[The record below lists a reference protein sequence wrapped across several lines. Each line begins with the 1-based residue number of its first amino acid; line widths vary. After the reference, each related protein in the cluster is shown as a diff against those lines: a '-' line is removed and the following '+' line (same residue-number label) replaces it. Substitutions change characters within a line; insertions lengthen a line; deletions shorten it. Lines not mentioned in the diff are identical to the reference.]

1 MKGAIAVAVTIID
14 VAREA
19 NVSPSTVSRVIA
31 DHPRISVKT
40 KKKVREVMERLQYYP
55 NFQARNLAARS
66 TQTIGVV
73 MANSAT
79 LAFQNPFFPEVI
91 RGICTKAHACQLG
104 IYLSTGGTEEEIFQ
118 EVVAMV
124 QGRKVDGL
132 ILLYSRV
139 DDKTL
144 NYLRDMNFPFTIVGR
159 PYEYEDQI
167 DFVDNDN
174 RKIAQDVVD
183 YLVELNHKSI
193 AFIGGDLKFVV
204 SSDRLEGYQAAL
216 ARHELMYQD
225 RYFIHDFTFEQDGK
239 EAIRQLMTQESPP
252 TALVAHDDSVAYE
265 IIRFLEELEIRV
277 PEDVSIISFNNH
289 ALSEHVKPPLTS
301 VDIHIFELGIQA
313 TELLLD
319 RIKQPEREAV
329 HQFVDTTLIVRDSCQ
344 SLNPREK

>member
-1 MKGAIAVAVTIID
+1 MAVTIID

-31 DHPRISVKT
+31 DHPRISEKT
-40 KKKVREVMERLQYYP
+40 KKKVREVMERMHYYP
-55 NFQARNLAARS
+55 NFQARNLAART

-91 RGICTKAHACQLG
+91 RGISTTAHACQLG
-104 IYLSTGGTEEEIFQ
+104 LYLSTGGTEEEIFQ

-124 QGRKVDGL
+124 QGRKVDGV

-144 NYLRDMNFPFTIVGR
+144 NYLREMKFPFTIVGR
-159 PYEYEDQI
+159 PYDFENQI

-174 RKIAQDVVD
+174 KQIAKDVVN
-183 YLVELNHKSI
+183 YLMDLGHREI
-193 AFIGGDLKFVV
+193 AFIGGDVRFVV
-204 SSDRLEGYQAAL
+204 SADRLEGYRAAL
-216 ARHELMYQD
+216 EDHQLKYQEK
-225 RYFIHDFTFEQDGK
+225 YFIQDFAFEQDGK
-239 EAIRQLMTQESPP
+239 EAIRQLMEEEQPP
-252 TALVAHDDSVAYE
+252 TALIAHDDSVAYE
-265 IIRFLEELEIRV
+265 IIRYLEQLEIRV

-301 VDIHIFELGIQA
+301 VDINIFELGIQA
-313 TELLLD
+313 TELLLK
-319 RIKQPEREAV
+319 RIKQPESEAS

-344 SLNPREK
+344 SLNPR

>member
-1 MKGAIAVAVTIID
+1 MAVTIID

-31 DHPRISVKT
+31 DHPRISEKT
-40 KKKVREVMERLQYYP
+40 KKKVREVMESMHYYP
-55 NFQARNLAARS
+55 NFQARNLAART

-91 RGICTKAHACQLG
+91 RGISTTAHACQLG
-104 IYLSTGGTEEEIFQ
+104 LYLSTGGTEEEIFQ

-124 QGRKVDGL
+124 QGRKVDGV

-144 NYLRDMNFPFTIVGR
+144 NYLREMQFPFTIVGR
-159 PYEYEDQI
+159 PYDFENQI

-174 RKIAQDVVD
+174 KQIAKDVVN
-183 YLVELNHKSI
+183 YLVDLGHREI
-193 AFIGGDLKFVV
+193 AFIGGDVDFVV
-204 SSDRLEGYQAAL
+204 SADRLEGYRAAL
-216 ARHELMYQD
+216 EDHQLSYQEK
-225 RYFIHDFTFEQDGK
+225 YFIQDFTFEKDGK
-239 EAIRQLMTQESPP
+239 EAIRQLMAEEQPP
-252 TALVAHDDSVAYE
+252 TAIVAHDDSVAYE
-265 IIRFLEELEIRV
+265 IIRYLEQLEIRV

-301 VDIHIFELGIQA
+301 VDINIFELGIQA
-313 TELLLD
+313 TELLLK
-319 RIKQPEREAV
+319 RIKQPEREAS

-344 SLNPREK
+344 SLNPR

>member
-1 MKGAIAVAVTIID
+1 MAVTIID

-31 DHPRISVKT
+31 DHPRISEKT
-40 KKKVREVMERLQYYP
+40 KKKVREVMESMHYYP
-55 NFQARNLAARS
+55 NFQARNLAART

-91 RGICTKAHACQLG
+91 RGISTTAHACQLG
-104 IYLSTGGTEEEIFQ
+104 LYLSTGGTEEEIFQ

-124 QGRKVDGL
+124 QGRKVDGV

-144 NYLRDMNFPFTIVGR
+144 NYLREMQFPFTIVGR
-159 PYEYEDQI
+159 PYDFENQI

-174 RKIAQDVVD
+174 KQIAKDVVN
-183 YLVELNHKSI
+183 YLVDLGHREI
-193 AFIGGDLKFVV
+193 AFIGGDVHFVV
-204 SSDRLEGYQAAL
+204 SADRLEGYRAAL
-216 ARHELMYQD
+216 EDHQLSYQEK
-225 RYFIHDFTFEQDGK
+225 YFIQDFAFEQDGK
-239 EAIRQLMTQESPP
+239 EAIRQLMAEEQPP
-252 TALVAHDDSVAYE
+252 TAIVAHDDSVAYE
-265 IIRFLEELEIRV
+265 IIRYLEQLEIRV

-301 VDIHIFELGIQA
+301 VDINIFELGIQA
-313 TELLLD
+313 TELLLK
-319 RIKQPEREAV
+319 RIKQPEREAS

-344 SLNPREK
+344 SLNPR

>member
-1 MKGAIAVAVTIID
+1 MAVTIID

-31 DHPRISVKT
+31 DHPRISEKT
-40 KKKVREVMERLQYYP
+40 KKKVREVMESMHYYP
-55 NFQARNLAARS
+55 NFQARNLAART

-91 RGICTKAHACQLG
+91 RGISTTAHACKLG
-104 IYLSTGGTEEEIFQ
+104 LYLSTGGTEEEIFQ

-124 QGRKVDGL
+124 QGRKVDGI

-144 NYLRDMNFPFTIVGR
+144 NYLREMQFPFTIVGR
-159 PYEYEDQI
+159 PYAFEDQV

-174 RKIAQDVVD
+174 KKIAQDVVE
-183 YLVELNHKSI
+183 YLFGLGHREI
-193 AFIGGDLKFVV
+193 AFIGGDLEFVV
-204 SSDRLEGYQAAL
+204 SSDRLEGYRAAL
-216 ARHELMYQD
+216 ESHALKYQEQ
-225 RYFIHDFTFEQDGK
+225 YFIHDFAFEQDGK
-239 EAIRQLMTQESPP
+239 EAIRQLMTQQSPP

-265 IIRFLEELEIRV
+265 IIRYLEQLEIRV

-301 VDIHIFELGIQA
+301 VDINIFELGLKA
-313 TELLLD
+313 TELLLE
-319 RIKQPEREAV
+319 RIKQPEREAT
-329 HQFVDTTLIVRDSCQ
+329 HQYVDTTLIVRNSCQ
-344 SLNPREK
+344 SLNTR

>member
-1 MKGAIAVAVTIID
+1 MAVTIID

-31 DHPRISVKT
+31 DHPRISEKT
-40 KKKVREVMERLQYYP
+40 KKKVREVMERMHYYP
-55 NFQARNLAARS
+55 NFQARNLAART

-91 RGICTKAHACQLG
+91 RGISTTAHACQLG
-104 IYLSTGGTEEEIFQ
+104 LYLSTGGTEEEIFQ

-124 QGRKVDGL
+124 QGRKVDGI

-144 NYLRDMNFPFTIVGR
+144 NYLREMQFPFTIVGR
-159 PYEYEDQI
+159 PYDFEDQI

-174 RKIAQDVVD
+174 KQIAEDVVN
-183 YLVELNHKSI
+183 YLMDLGHREI
-193 AFIGGDLKFVV
+193 AFIGGDVHFVV
-204 SSDRLEGYQAAL
+204 SADRLEGYRAAL
-216 ARHELMYQD
+216 ENHQLKYQEK
-225 RYFIHDFTFEQDGK
+225 YFIQDFAFEQDGK
-239 EAIRQLMTQESPP
+239 EAIRMLMTQQQPP

-265 IIRFLEELEIRV
+265 IIRYLEQLEIRV

-301 VDIHIFELGIQA
+301 VDINIFELGIQA
-313 TELLLD
+313 TELLLK
-319 RIKQPEREAV
+319 RIKQPESEAS

-344 SLNPREK
+344 SLNPR

>member
-1 MKGAIAVAVTIID
+1 MAVTIID

-31 DHPRISVKT
+31 DHPRISEKT
-40 KKKVREVMERLQYYP
+40 KKKVREVMERMHYYP
-55 NFQARNLAARS
+55 NFQARNLAART

-91 RGICTKAHACQLG
+91 RGISTTAHACQLG
-104 IYLSTGGTEEEIFQ
+104 LYLSTGGTEEEIFQ

-124 QGRKVDGL
+124 QGRKVDGI

-144 NYLRDMNFPFTIVGR
+144 NYLREMQFPFTIVGR
-159 PYEYEDQI
+159 PYDFEEQI

-174 RKIAQDVVD
+174 KQIAKDVVN
-183 YLVELNHKSI
+183 YLVDLGHREI
-193 AFIGGDLKFVV
+193 AFIGGDVHFVV
-204 SSDRLEGYQAAL
+204 SADRLEGYRAAL
-216 ARHELMYQD
+216 ENHQLKYQEK
-225 RYFIHDFTFEQDGK
+225 YFIQDFAFEQDGK
-239 EAIRQLMTQESPP
+239 EAIRMLMTEQQPP

-265 IIRFLEELEIRV
+265 IIRYLEQLEIRV

-301 VDIHIFELGIQA
+301 VDINIFELGIQA
-313 TELLLD
+313 TELLLK
-319 RIKQPEREAV
+319 RIKQPESEAS

-344 SLNPREK
+344 SLNPR

>member
-1 MKGAIAVAVTIID
+1 MAVTIID

-31 DHPRISVKT
+31 DHPRISIKT
-40 KKKVREVMERLQYYP
+40 KQKVREVMERLQYYP
-55 NFQARNLAARS
+55 NFQARNLAART

-91 RGICTKAHACQLG
+91 RGISTKAHACQLG
-104 IYLSTGGTEEEIFQ
+104 LYLSTGGTEEEIFQ

-124 QGRKVDGL
+124 QGRKVDGI

-139 DDKTL
+139 GDQTL
-144 NYLRDMNFPFTIVGR
+144 NYLREMNFPFTIVGR
-159 PYEYEDQI
+159 PYDFESQI

-174 RKIAQDVVD
+174 RKIARDVVD
-183 YLVELNHKSI
+183 YLVDLGHKDI

-204 SSDRLEGYQAAL
+204 SADRLEGYRAAL
-216 ARHELMYQD
+216 EAHDLTYQEK
-225 RYFIHDFTFEQDGK
+225 YFIHDFAFEQDGK
-239 EAIRQLMTQESPP
+239 EAIRQLMLEGTPP

-265 IIRFLEELEIRV
+265 IIRYLEQLKIRV

-301 VDIHIFELGIQA
+301 VDIHIFDLGIKA
-313 TELLLD
+313 TELLLS
-319 RIKQPEREAV
+319 RIKQPEREAA
-329 HQFVDTTLIVRDSCQ
+329 HEFVGTTLIVRDSCQ
-344 SLNPREK
+344 SLNLR

>member
-1 MKGAIAVAVTIID
+1 MAVTIID

-31 DHPRISVKT
+31 DHPRISEKT
-40 KKKVREVMERLQYYP
+40 KKKVREVMERMHYYP
-55 NFQARNLAARS
+55 NFQARNLAART

-91 RGICTKAHACQLG
+91 RGISTTAHACQLG
-104 IYLSTGGTEEEIFQ
+104 LYLSTGGTEEEIFQ

-124 QGRKVDGL
+124 QGRKVDGV

-144 NYLRDMNFPFTIVGR
+144 NYLREMQFPFTIVGR
-159 PYEYEDQI
+159 PYDFENQI

-174 RKIAQDVVD
+174 KQIAKDVVN
-183 YLVELNHKSI
+183 YLMDLGHREI
-193 AFIGGDLKFVV
+193 AFIGGDVHFVV
-204 SSDRLEGYQAAL
+204 SADRLEGYRDAL
-216 ARHELMYQD
+216 EDHQLKYQEK
-225 RYFIHDFTFEQDGK
+225 YFIQDFAFEQDGK
-239 EAIRQLMTQESPP
+239 EAIRQLMAEEQPP

-265 IIRFLEELEIRV
+265 IIRYLEQLEIRV

-301 VDIHIFELGIQA
+301 VDINIFELGIQA
-313 TELLLD
+313 TELLLK
-319 RIKQPEREAV
+319 RIKQPESEAS

-344 SLNPREK
+344 SLNPR

>member
-1 MKGAIAVAVTIID
+1 MAVTIID

-31 DHPRISVKT
+31 DHPRISEKT
-40 KKKVREVMERLQYYP
+40 KKKVREVMESMHYYP
-55 NFQARNLAARS
+55 NFQARNLAART

-91 RGICTKAHACQLG
+91 RGISTTAHACQLG
-104 IYLSTGGTEEEIFQ
+104 LYLSTGGTEEEIFQ

-124 QGRKVDGL
+124 QGRKVDGV

-144 NYLRDMNFPFTIVGR
+144 NYLREMQFPFTIVGR
-159 PYEYEDQI
+159 PYDFENQI

-174 RKIAQDVVD
+174 KQIAKDVVN
-183 YLVELNHKSI
+183 YLMDLGHREI
-193 AFIGGDLKFVV
+193 AFIGGDVHFVV
-204 SSDRLEGYQAAL
+204 SSDRLEGYRAAL
-216 ARHELMYQD
+216 EEHQLLYQEK
-225 RYFIHDFTFEQDGK
+225 YFIQDFAFEQDGK
-239 EAIRQLMTQESPP
+239 EAIRQLMAEEQPP
-252 TALVAHDDSVAYE
+252 TAIVAHDDSVAYE
-265 IIRFLEELEIRV
+265 IIRYLEQLEIRV

-301 VDIHIFELGIQA
+301 VDINIFELGIQA
-313 TELLLD
+313 TELLLK
-319 RIKQPEREAV
+319 RIKQPEREAS

-344 SLNPREK
+344 SLNPR

>member
-1 MKGAIAVAVTIID
+1 MAVTIID

-31 DHPRISVKT
+31 DHPRISEKT
-40 KKKVREVMERLQYYP
+40 KKKVREVMERMHYYP
-55 NFQARNLAARS
+55 NFQARNLAART

-91 RGICTKAHACQLG
+91 RGISTTAHACQLG
-104 IYLSTGGTEEEIFQ
+104 LYLSTGGTEEEIFQ

-124 QGRKVDGL
+124 QGRKVDGI

-144 NYLRDMNFPFTIVGR
+144 NYLREMQFPFTIVGR
-159 PYEYEDQI
+159 PYDFEDQI

-174 RKIAQDVVD
+174 KQIAKDVVN
-183 YLVELNHKSI
+183 YLMDLGHREI
-193 AFIGGDLKFVV
+193 AFIGGDVHFVV
-204 SSDRLEGYQAAL
+204 SADRLEGYRAAL
-216 ARHELMYQD
+216 EDHQLQYQEK
-225 RYFIHDFTFEQDGK
+225 YFIHDFAFEQDGK
-239 EAIRQLMTQESPP
+239 EAIRQLMEEEQPP

-265 IIRFLEELEIRV
+265 IIRYLEQLEIRV

-301 VDIHIFELGIQA
+301 VDINIFELGIQA
-313 TELLLD
+313 TELLLK
-319 RIKQPEREAV
+319 RIKQPESEAS
-329 HQFVDTTLIVRDSCQ
+329 HQFVDTKLIVRDSCQ
-344 SLNPREK
+344 SLNPR

>member
-1 MKGAIAVAVTIID
+1 MAVTIID

-31 DHPRISVKT
+31 DHPRISEKT
-40 KKKVREVMERLQYYP
+40 KKKVREVMESMHYYP
-55 NFQARNLAARS
+55 NFQARNLAART

-91 RGICTKAHACQLG
+91 RGISTTAHACQLG
-104 IYLSTGGTEEEIFQ
+104 LYLSTGGTEEEIFQ

-124 QGRKVDGL
+124 QGRKVDGV

-144 NYLRDMNFPFTIVGR
+144 NYLREMQFPFTIVGR
-159 PYEYEDQI
+159 PYDFEDQI

-174 RKIAQDVVD
+174 KQIAKDVVN
-183 YLVELNHKSI
+183 YLMDLGHREI
-193 AFIGGDLKFVV
+193 AFIGGDVHFVV
-204 SSDRLEGYQAAL
+204 SADRLEGYRAAL
-216 ARHELMYQD
+216 EDHQLKYQEK
-225 RYFIHDFTFEQDGK
+225 YFIQDFAFEQDGK
-239 EAIRQLMTQESPP
+239 EAIRKLMAEEQPP

-265 IIRFLEELEIRV
+265 IIRYLEQLEIRV

-301 VDIHIFELGIQA
+301 VDINIFELGIQA
-313 TELLLD
+313 TELLLK
-319 RIKQPEREAV
+319 RIKQPEREAS

-344 SLNPREK
+344 SLNPR

>member
-1 MKGAIAVAVTIID
+1 MAVTIID

-31 DHPRISVKT
+31 DHPRISEKT
-40 KKKVREVMERLQYYP
+40 KKKVREVMESMHYYP
-55 NFQARNLAARS
+55 NFQARNLAART

-91 RGICTKAHACQLG
+91 RGISTTAHACQLG
-104 IYLSTGGTEEEIFQ
+104 LYLSTGGTEEEIFQ

-124 QGRKVDGL
+124 QGRKVDGI

-144 NYLRDMNFPFTIVGR
+144 NYLREMQFPFTIVGR
-159 PYEYEDQI
+159 PYDFEDQI

-174 RKIAQDVVD
+174 KQIAKDVVN
-183 YLVELNHKSI
+183 YLMDLGHREI
-193 AFIGGDLKFVV
+193 AFIGGDVHFVV
-204 SSDRLEGYQAAL
+204 SADRLEGYRAAL
-216 ARHELMYQD
+216 EDHQLQYQEK
-225 RYFIHDFTFEQDGK
+225 YFIHDFAFEQDGK
-239 EAIRQLMTQESPP
+239 EAIRQLMEEEQPP

-265 IIRFLEELEIRV
+265 IIRYLEQLEIRV

-301 VDIHIFELGIQA
+301 VDINIFELGIQA
-313 TELLLD
+313 TELLLK
-319 RIKQPEREAV
+319 RIKQPESEAS
-329 HQFVDTTLIVRDSCQ
+329 HQFVDTKLIVRDSCQ
-344 SLNPREK
+344 SLNPR